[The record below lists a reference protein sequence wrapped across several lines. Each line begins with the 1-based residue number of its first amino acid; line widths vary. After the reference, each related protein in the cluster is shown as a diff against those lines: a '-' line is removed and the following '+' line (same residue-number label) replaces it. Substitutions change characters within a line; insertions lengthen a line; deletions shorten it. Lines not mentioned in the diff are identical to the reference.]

1 MTQAEMFNKS
11 FERPKNFFSL
21 TAKEQWDID
30 SKLGILD
37 WVGTDLSHDDYV
49 KFNAHYGG
57 SGVTPTVKK
66 DIVIKEKKVVTKAP
80 KVKKEKV

>member
-1 MTQAEMFNKS
+1 MFAKS
-11 FERPKNFFSL
+11 FERPKNFFTL
-21 TAKEQWDID
+21 TEEQRWSIDKE
-30 SKLGILD
+30 LGILD
-37 WVGTDLSHDDYV
+37 WIGMDLTFDELT

-66 DIVIKEKKVVTKAP
+66 DIVVKEKKVKVTKKP